1 MTLRARFKPMAPGLT
16 PRAVLD
22 KLATV
27 QMLDVH
33 FPTTDGRILI
43 LTRYSELNP
52 EQKLLLK
59 QLSLNPPPQ
68 PAPS

>member
-1 MTLRARFKPMAPGLT
+1 MAPGLT